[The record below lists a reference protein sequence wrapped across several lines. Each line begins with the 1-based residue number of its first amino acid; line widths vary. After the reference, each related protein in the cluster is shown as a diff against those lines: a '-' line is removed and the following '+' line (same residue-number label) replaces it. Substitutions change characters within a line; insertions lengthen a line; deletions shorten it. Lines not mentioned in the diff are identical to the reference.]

1 MHHFHYRQREL
12 FCEGLPL
19 RVLAEQYGTPLYVYS
34 RATMEQNFSRLQQ
47 AVAPFNGQICYAV
60 KANSNLAIL
69 RLFHE
74 WGAGFDIVSG
84 GELRRIQQI
93 GADPGKVVF
102 AGVGKQDWEIRA
114 ALEAGIFCFNVESEA
129 ELRRIE
135 TLAKQLGRPAP
146 VALRVNPDVEAHTHA
161 KITTG
166 TYQNKFGIPYEE
178 VESLY
183 RRYARSRWLQWR
195 GVQMHIGSQ
204 ITSTRPFVT
213 AVKKMVSLVHH
224 LQQRYGIEFFD
235 IGGGIG
241 IVYEEALES
250 GETKWWETARGR
262 RMLTPEKFGRALAPL
277 LRPLSLRILLE
288 PGRFLVGN
296 AGVLVT
302 QVLYRKQIG
311 RKRFVIVDAAMTDLI
326 RPMLYEAYHQ
336 IVPVR
341 RVPGRK
347 AERVDVVGPVCES
360 GDCFASDRPLPVV
373 KEGEF
378 LAILSA
384 GAYGMVMASN
394 YNGRPMPAEVLVEGE
409 AARLIRRRQTIEEL
423 MQWEL
428 DGKTL

>member
-1 MHHFHYRQREL
+1 
-12 FCEGLPL
+12 
-19 RVLAEQYGTPLYVYS
+19 
-34 RATMEQNFSRLQQ
+34 
-47 AVAPFNGQICYAV
+47 
-60 KANSNLAIL
+60 
-69 RLFHE
+69 
-74 WGAGFDIVSG
+74 
-84 GELRRIQQI
+84 
-93 GADPGKVVF
+93 
-102 AGVGKQDWEIRA
+102 
-114 ALEAGIFCFNVESEA
+114 
-129 ELRRIE
+129 
-135 TLAKQLGRPAP
+135 
-146 VALRVNPDVEAHTHA
+146 
-161 KITTG
+161 
-166 TYQNKFGIPYEE
+166 
-178 VESLY
+178 
-183 RRYARSRWLQWR
+183 
-195 GVQMHIGSQ
+195 
-204 ITSTRPFVT
+204 
-213 AVKKMVSLVHH
+213 
-224 LQQRYGIEFFD
+224 
-235 IGGGIG
+235 
-241 IVYEEALES
+241 
-250 GETKWWETARGR
+250 
-262 RMLTPEKFGRALAPL
+262 MLTPEKFGRALAPL

-341 RVPGRK
+341 RMPGRK
-347 AERVDVVGPVCES
+347 VERVDVVGPVCES